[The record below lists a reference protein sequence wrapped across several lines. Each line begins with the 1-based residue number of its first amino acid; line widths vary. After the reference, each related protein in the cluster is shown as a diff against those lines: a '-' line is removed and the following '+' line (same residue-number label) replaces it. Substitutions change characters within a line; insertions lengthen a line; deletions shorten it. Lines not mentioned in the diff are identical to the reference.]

1 MPKTE
6 LIAALDTDSL
16 KTAQTLL
23 ERLKGTVKYFKVGS
37 VLFTSEGPA
46 AVDLVHKHGGKV
58 FLDLKFHDIPNVV
71 KHAVKNA
78 ARMGVYSVSLHLSGG
93 GEALKACAELE
104 RRPKLWGVTVLTS
117 FNEYNLFRVGFRGG
131 IDKTVKLLAAQ
142 ALENGADGVVCS
154 PRELVRV
161 KDTCGQKLK
170 LITPC
175 IRPVSAEEGRPCAG
189 DDQNQKR
196 ARTPAEAAAAG
207 ADFIVVGRPITAAEN
222 PAAAAAAIL
231 AQLGCK

>member
-16 KTAQTLL
+16 KATEALL
-23 ERLKGTVKYFKVGS
+23 EKLKGSVKYFKVGS
-37 VLFTSEGPA
+37 VLFTAVGPA

-58 FLDLKFHDIPNVV
+58 FLDLKFHDIPNTV
-71 KHAVKNA
+71 KHSVMSA
-78 ARMGVYSVSLHLSGG
+78 AKMGVYSVSLHLTAG

-104 RRPKLWGVTVLTS
+104 KRPRLWGITVLTS
-117 FNEYNLFRVGFRGG
+117 FNEYGLFRVGFRGG

-161 KDTCGQKLK
+161 KNVSGRLK
-170 LITPC
+170 LITPG
-175 IRPVSAEEGRPCAG
+175 IRPVARG
-189 DDQNQKR
+189 DDQKR
-196 ARTPAEAAAAG
+196 SLTPGEAAGAG
-207 ADFIVVGRPITAAEN
+207 ADFIVVGRPITAADD

-231 AQLGCK
+231 GELK